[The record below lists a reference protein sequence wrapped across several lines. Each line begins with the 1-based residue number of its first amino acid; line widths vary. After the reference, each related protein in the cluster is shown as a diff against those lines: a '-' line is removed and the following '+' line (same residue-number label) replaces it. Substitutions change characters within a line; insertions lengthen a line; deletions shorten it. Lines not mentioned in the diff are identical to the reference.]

1 MREGL
6 PMRNPQ
12 RNISVCEKNRKER
25 QDMETRKP
33 ENAQVASVIMEFK
46 EKGCKDDALKLAKED
61 LELGYPKELVAL
73 YAEAGWQMDRCR
85 KFSSIMRADS
95 DGDLLR
101 LLAGGSFNPYQ
112 MQLLANYYDKGVT
125 VAQLSDVGSKNLTAY
140 DMEQA
145 LKLVY
150 QANREAG
157 AAQEKESPETGL
169 SQEKVTSMTEEL
181 RQREKELEAQQEI
194 NNRQALENAELRTK
208 AESLEKQ
215 VRELEQDKAGY
226 DSEKR
231 SILEERDRFYQQNQ
245 TLLEEKSQ
253 LIADLEAVQKE
264 KDGMGQRLKEMEEM
278 AVSGAAGRQTAAGQ
292 TMAARNT
299 AGEQQPAGRQ
309 QAAGIG
315 QKIPEQQGTGLENSG
330 DGDMENNDFLV
341 AIRGKNGE
349 KHLIPVER
357 TVRRKPEG
365 IRAFA
370 EKIFGRGRQGSGL
383 IKQLTGKGLNPAQM
397 EQVRMAIQAGLVEQE
412 INDLID
418 SGFSAEEMAQAIE
431 IVVAERA
438 YQ

>member
-101 LLAGGSFNPYQ
+101 LLAGGGFNPYQ

-157 AAQEKESPETGL
+157 AAQEKESPETEL
-169 SQEKVTSMTEEL
+169 SQEKITSMTEEL

-194 NNRQALENAELRTK
+194 NNRQASENAELRTK

-215 VRELEQDKAGY
+215 IRELE
-226 DSEKR
+226 
-231 SILEERDRFYQQNQ
+231 
-245 TLLEEKSQ
+245 
-253 LIADLEAVQKE
+253 
-264 KDGMGQRLKEMEEM
+264 
-278 AVSGAAGRQTAAGQ
+278 
-292 TMAARNT
+292 
-299 AGEQQPAGRQ
+299 
-309 QAAGIG
+309 
-315 QKIPEQQGTGLENSG
+315 
-330 DGDMENNDFLV
+330 
-341 AIRGKNGE
+341 
-349 KHLIPVER
+349 
-357 TVRRKPEG
+357 
-365 IRAFA
+365 
-370 EKIFGRGRQGSGL
+370 
-383 IKQLTGKGLNPAQM
+383 
-397 EQVRMAIQAGLVEQE
+397 
-412 INDLID
+412 
-418 SGFSAEEMAQAIE
+418 
-431 IVVAERA
+431 
-438 YQ
+438 

>member
-1 MREGL
+1 
-6 PMRNPQ
+6 
-12 RNISVCEKNRKER
+12 
-25 QDMETRKP
+25 METRKP
-33 ENAQVASVIMEFK
+33 DDVKTAAVIVKLK
-46 EKGCKDDALKLAKED
+46 EKGCRDDVLKLAKED

-73 YAEAGWQMDRCR
+73 YAEAGWQMDRCK
-85 KFSSIMRADS
+85 KFSSIMRGNS
-95 DGDLLR
+95 DEELLR
-101 LLAGGSFNPYQ
+101 LLADGAFNQYQ
-112 MQLLANYYDKGVT
+112 MQLLANYYDKGVPA
-125 VAQLSDVGSKNLTAY
+125 AQLRDVGAKNLTAY

-145 LKLVY
+145 LKMVY
-150 QANREAG
+150 QANRETETDK
-157 AAQEKESPETGL
+157 EKVKETESPEDNNL
-169 SQEKVTSMTEEL
+169 QEKIASLTVAL
-181 RQREKELEAQQEI
+181 DQREKELGDQQEI
-194 NNRQALENAELRTK
+194 NNRQAAESADLRTK

-215 VRELEQDKAGY
+215 VRELEQEKAGH

-231 SILEERDRFYQQNQ
+231 SILEERDRFYRQNQ
-245 TLLEEKSQ
+245 ALLQEKEQ
-253 LIADLEAVQKE
+253 LIADLEEVQKE
-264 KDGMGQRLKEMEEM
+264 KDGMEQRLKEMGGTAM
-278 AVSGAAGRQTAAGQ
+278 QTAAEQ
-292 TMAARNT
+292 TVAARDT

-315 QKIPEQQGTGLENSG
+315 QKIPEQQGTGSENSG

-341 AIRGKNGE
+341 SIKGRNGE
-349 KHLIPVER
+349 RHLVPVER
-357 TVRRKPEG
+357 SMRRKPD
-365 IRAFA
+365 RLKVFA

>member
-1 MREGL
+1 
-6 PMRNPQ
+6 
-12 RNISVCEKNRKER
+12 
-25 QDMETRKP
+25 METRKP
-33 ENAQVASVIMEFK
+33 EDVRVAPFIMELT
-46 EKGCKDDALKLAKED
+46 EKGCKDDVLRLAKED
-61 LELGYPKELVAL
+61 LQLGYPKELVAL

-85 KFSSIMRADS
+85 KFSSIMRANS

-101 LLAGGSFNPYQ
+101 LLAEGGFNPYQ

-125 VAQLSDVGSKNLTAY
+125 VPQLIDVGSKNLTAY

-157 AAQEKESPETGL
+157 AAQEKESPETEL
-169 SQEKVTSMTEEL
+169 SQEKITSMTEEL
-181 RQREKELEAQQEI
+181 RQREKELEEQQEV
-194 NNRQALENAELRTK
+194 NNKQASECAELRTK
-208 AESLEKQ
+208 AENLEKQ
-215 VRELEQDKAGY
+215 VRELEQEKAGY

-253 LIADLEAVQKE
+253 LIADLETVQKE
-264 KDGMGQRLKEMEEM
+264 KDGMGQRLKEMEKRLVPE
-278 AVSGAAGRQTAAGQ
+278 ATTTQTKEEPQ
-292 TMAARNT
+292 ITE
-299 AGEQQPAGRQ
+299 EQKSVGRQ
-309 QAAGIG
+309 QILGTQQTVANRQAAVP
-315 QKIPEQQGTGLENSG
+315 QDTADSNAMENS
-330 DGDMENNDFLV
+330 DFLV

-370 EKIFGRGRQGSGL
+370 EKIFGKGRQGSGL
-383 IKQLTGKGLNPAQM
+383 IKQLTGKGLKPAQM